1 MRTLYSNWALYNTY
15 FQERHIV
22 SSSGTVKYSNEQPH
36 TSVCGG
42 TDDFCLTSCSS
53 AGNFD
58 LLKEDCIAYKLY
70 DVSLVFTPW
79 ALQLMLCNVL
89 WWIML
94 DSKYF
99 LADSTRCT
107 KHYGGISSGVSWC
120 YLQQRHSS
128 LPSYPHHGAFQQC
141 SDCDGTSSRCWV
153 ILPIFSH
160 LFQQYSWLLHW
171 CHKWRCEQQPVFLD
185 FIHPRAKWIPNSG
198 KSWCIQLLHSKEW
211 VHCHMALW
219 EHIKA
224 VHKV

>member
-1 MRTLYSNWALYNTY
+1 MSDILCLLLEQWNTAM
-15 FQERHIV
+15 
-22 SSSGTVKYSNEQPH
+22 SSLVLLFAAAVM
-36 TSVCGG
+36 TSVSPVALQQV
-42 TDDFCLTSCSS
+42 T
-53 AGNFD
+53 
-58 LLKEDCIAYKLY
+58 LKEDCIAYIIRYLSCILLREHY
-70 DVSLVFTPW
+70 V
-79 ALQLMLCNVL
+79 NVL

-128 LPSYPHHGAFQQC
+128 LSSYPHHGTFQQC

-185 FIHPRAKWIPNSG
+185 FIHPRAKWIPNAI
-198 KSWCIQLLHSKEW
+198 KSWCIQLLHFKQW

-219 EHIKA
+219 EHINVSYTKFSIETQG
-224 VHKV
+224 HYSW